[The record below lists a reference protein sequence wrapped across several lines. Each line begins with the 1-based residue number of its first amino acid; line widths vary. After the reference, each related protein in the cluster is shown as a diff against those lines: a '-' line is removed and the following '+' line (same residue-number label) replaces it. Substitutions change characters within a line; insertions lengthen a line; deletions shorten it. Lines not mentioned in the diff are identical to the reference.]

1 MSLSR
6 EEILDLAL
14 RYITPAEAGDFP
26 IKGELFC
33 FLQRDLP
40 ENRVLDEKEGWAF
53 SGYGIC
59 EGYQFDD
66 ESKPRGK
73 WLWFSFLSLE
83 TFPPSIQNI
92 RLQPPHVV
100 KGLFQTPAR
109 DGEIRI
115 LKIDRSLPLVTDAGA
130 ERPDSAGDVVREV
143 KKGEIL
149 SFPGKK

>member
-1 MSLSR
+1 MPLSR

-14 RYITPAEAGDFP
+14 RYITPTEAGDFP
-26 IKGELFC
+26 MKDEMFC
-33 FLQRDLP
+33 FLQRDIP
-40 ENRVLDEKEGWAF
+40 ENRVLQDHEDWAF

-59 EGYQFDD
+59 RGYEYDM

-73 WLWFSFLSLE
+73 WLWFSFMSLE
-83 TFPPSIQNI
+83 TFPPSEQHI

-100 KGLFQTPAR
+100 RGRFQTPAR

-115 LKIDRSLPLVTDAGA
+115 LKIDLKAGLVTDAGM
-130 ERPDSAGDVVREV
+130 ERPDTAGDEV
-143 KKGEIL
+143 PAPKKGEIL